1 MAMMM
6 SAMAAMMKGGKGGL
20 LSISFLKRILF
31 EHTGAQ
37 RDCEPKFDT
46 FEALFFLTSGNVK
59 ICQDFMGHRVTLT

>member
-46 FEALFFLTSGNVK
+46 FEALFF
-59 ICQDFMGHRVTLT
+59 